1 MSSELEAQQTAR
13 RRSSIVGFPTSP
25 PPDPEEPPPG
35 LYPTVTI
42 GNQDGA
48 GIEEALGLCDRALLE
63 MGGARDALEWAE
75 QHLAHQ
81 KEVLR
86 DRLLKG

>member
-13 RRSSIVGFPTSP
+13 RRSSIVGFPSSP
-25 PPDPEEPPPG
+25 PSEAEEPPPG
-35 LYPTVTI
+35 LYPTA
-42 GNQDGA
+42 QDGA

-63 MGGARDALEWAE
+63 MGGARDSLEWAE